1 MRRRI
6 FRPGESDDYK
16 ARLKQVE
23 EVAGVSQEGED
34 DTEEGDETIKDTA
47 DLDWGSPEMGSY
59 DPMARALEKIHDTI
73 VTLENS
79 GLTEDERDEG
89 MDRLINEV
97 DLFREL
103 YPDKPL
109 PDEVNKYLPDEDN

>member
-1 MRRRI
+1 MKGRI
-6 FRPGESDDYK
+6 FRPGESGDYK
-16 ARLKQVE
+16 DRLKQAE
-23 EVAGVSQEGED
+23 ELAGVSQEEED
-34 DTEEGDETIKDTA
+34 DTEAGTERE
-47 DLDWGSPEMGSY
+47 
-59 DPMARALEKIHDTI
+59 LEKIHDTI

-79 GLTEDERDEG
+79 GLTEDERDEA

-109 PDEVNKYLPDEDN
+109 PDEVNKYLPDDDN